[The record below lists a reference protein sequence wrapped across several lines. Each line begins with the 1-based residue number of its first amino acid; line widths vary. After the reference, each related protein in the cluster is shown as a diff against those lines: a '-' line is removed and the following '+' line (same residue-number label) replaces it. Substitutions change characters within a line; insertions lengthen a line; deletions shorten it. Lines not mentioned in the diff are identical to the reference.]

1 MIIDC
6 HVCDMRE
13 TKACDDCVVSALV
26 GEDGIL
32 DLADAEQSAIESM
45 SRVGLVAPIR
55 LVVNERRG

>member
-6 HVCDMRE
+6 QICDMRE
-13 TKACDDCVVSALV
+13 TSACDDCVVSALV

-32 DLADAEQSAIESM
+32 ELGEAEQSAIESM

-55 LVVNERRG
+55 LVVNEHLR